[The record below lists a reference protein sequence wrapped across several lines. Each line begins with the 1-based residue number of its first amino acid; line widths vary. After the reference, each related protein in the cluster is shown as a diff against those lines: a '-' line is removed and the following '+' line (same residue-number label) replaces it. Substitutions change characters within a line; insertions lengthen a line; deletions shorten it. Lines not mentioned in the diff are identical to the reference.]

1 MKNLIKRLRHSLS
14 ARLMLLFL
22 LTGVLIVV
30 ILNVT
35 LGLALTHH
43 FDRNIRPH
51 IVQYLHYVRREI
63 GNPPDLEKAKDL
75 THRVPVDIYIRGPQ
89 LNWSSSSKPLDL
101 SEVRFWRRRGRHG
114 RIEVGEQGRRLIVR
128 TREGAYTLWL
138 AMERRARADHGP
150 VVALLAIGAMLL
162 VLYLCYCTI
171 RWLFQPLQTIGAG
184 VRRIGEGELD
194 HRIPVKRWD
203 ELGDLTA
210 SINTMAA
217 DIEAMLEA
225 KRQLLLA
232 ISHELRS
239 PITRAR
245 VSVELLEDVSLRQE
259 IGKDLQEMESLI
271 AELLEAERLNTRH
284 QVLNKAPSAVN
295 QLIQEV
301 IAEHYADC
309 SVAFEPALAD
319 PYVLLDIVRIKLLVR
334 NLLGNAI
341 RHNNVKRGPPRI
353 EVTLAEQELV
363 IRVSDHG
370 AGIASEHL
378 SHLTEP
384 FYRVDS
390 SRQRKTG
397 GYGLGLYLCRMIAE
411 AHGGRLLI
419 DSVLNQGTDIEVII
433 PVGKDLPEVEI

>member
-14 ARLMLLFL
+14 ARLMLLFIF
-22 LTGVLIVV
+22 TGILIVV
-30 ILNVT
+30 ILNIT
-35 LGLALTHH
+35 IGLALSHH

-51 IVQYLHYVRREI
+51 IEQYLAYIQQEI
-63 GNPPDLEKAKDL
+63 GNPPDVEKAKRL
-75 THRVPVDIYIRGPQ
+75 TQRIPVDIYINGPQ
-89 LNWSSSSKPLDL
+89 LNWSSSSNPLDL
-101 SEVRFWRRRGRHG
+101 SEVHFWHHRGQRGRV
-114 RIEVGEQGRRLIVR
+114 EVGEQGRRLILR
-128 TREGAYTLWL
+128 TREGDYTLWL
-138 AMERRARADHGP
+138 AIKRRTKADHGP

-162 VLYLCYCTI
+162 VLYLCYRII
-171 RWLFQPLQTIGAG
+171 RWLFQPLRIIGAG
-184 VRRIGEGELD
+184 VQRIGVGELD
-194 HRIPVKRWD
+194 HRIQVKRRD
-203 ELGDLTA
+203 ELGELTT
-210 SINTMAA
+210 SINAMAD

-284 QVLNKAPSAVN
+284 QVLNKAPTAVN
-295 QLIQEV
+295 SLIREV
-301 IAEHYADC
+301 LEEYFKDC

-319 PYVLLDIVRIKLLVR
+319 SYVLLDIVRIKLLLR

-341 RHNNVKRGPPRI
+341 RHNNAEKGPPRI
-353 EVTLAEQELV
+353 AVTLAEQELA

-378 SHLTEP
+378 PHLTEP

-419 DSVLNQGTDIEVII
+419 HSVLNQGTDIEVTI
-433 PVGKDLPEVEI
+433 PIGEDLAEV